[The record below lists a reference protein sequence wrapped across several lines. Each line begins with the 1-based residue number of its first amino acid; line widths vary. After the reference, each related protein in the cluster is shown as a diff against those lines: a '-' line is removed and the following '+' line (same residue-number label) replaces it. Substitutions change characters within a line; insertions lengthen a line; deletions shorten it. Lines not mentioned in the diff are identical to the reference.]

1 MFGLREDEMQAIFE
15 TIFDLVYLV
24 GISIIGIQMI
34 SKSKKDSQFFLFG
47 VMALVLAFGDS
58 FHLIPRMIGLNTTG
72 LEDFTFYLGLGEF
85 ITSITMTIFYVILY
99 HVWKKRY
106 KISKVKNLDF
116 LVYILSIVRI
126 VLCLIPANDWFNGNG
141 PLSWR
146 IYRNIPFS
154 LLGIL
159 IIYLFY
165 KMERAKN
172 DENFKNMYLTI
183 ILSFA
188 FYLPVV
194 IFEDSYSL
202 VGALM
207 VPKTCAYV
215 WSILIGY
222 FAMKKEENNEKV
234 Y

>member
-1 MFGLREDEMQAIFE
+1 
-15 TIFDLVYLV
+15 
-24 GISIIGIQMI
+24 
-34 SKSKKDSQFFLFG
+34 
-47 VMALVLAFGDS
+47 MA
-58 FHLIPRMIGLNTTG
+58 
-72 LEDFTFYLGLGEF
+72 
-85 ITSITMTIFYVILY
+85 
-99 HVWKKRY
+99 
-106 KISKVKNLDF
+106 
-116 LVYILSIVRI
+116 
-126 VLCLIPANDWFNGNG
+126 
-141 PLSWR
+141 
-146 IYRNIPFS
+146 
-154 LLGIL
+154 
-159 IIYLFY
+159 
-165 KMERAKN
+165 RAKN

-194 IFEDSYSL
+194 IFEDSYPL